1 MALRNIFTNKDDL
14 NHIINNSVSNTIR
27 IPDYSAGVSLSISQE
42 TYKAPKDG
50 IICLYHVFGSVN
62 YSKEITINGAFFARL
77 KSWYG
82 AWAGSAYS
90 LVILVSEGDIVEGL
104 PTLTNTHERPKRI
117 FYPLKTLYRSTPLK
131 DSR

>member
-1 MALRNIFTNKDDL
+1 MALRDIFTNKDDL
-14 NHIINNSVSNTIR
+14 NKVINNSISNTIR

-42 TYKAPKDG
+42 TYTAPKDG

-62 YSKEITINGAFFARL
+62 YSKDITINGAFFARL

-90 LVILVSEGDIVEGL
+90 LVIPVNEGDIIEGL
-104 PTLTNTHERPKRI
+104 PTLTNTHERPKRF
-117 FYPLKTLYRSTPLK
+117 FYPLKTLHKNTPK

>member
-1 MALRNIFTNKDDL
+1 MALRDIFTNKDDL
-14 NHIINNSVSNTIR
+14 SHAINSLISNTIR
-27 IPDYSAGVSLSISQE
+27 IPDYSAGISLSISQE
-42 TYKAPKDG
+42 SYTAHKDG

-62 YSKEITINGAFFARL
+62 YSRDITINGAFFARL

-90 LVILVSEGDIVEGL
+90 LVIPVNEGDIIEGL
-104 PTLTNTHERPKRI
+104 PTLTNTHERPKRV
-117 FYPLKTLYRSTPLK
+117 FYPLKTLHKNTPK